1 MSAWSKGWLNA
12 RVPAKGGGLRV
23 ALMHLDNIQVGERL
37 RPLNAPKVRELIESI
52 RELGLLNP
60 ITVTDEGL
68 LVAGYHRLE
77 ACRQLAAEDEAWAIV
92 PVAYF
97 EQSEKRQRAEI
108 AENLFR
114 NDLSV
119 LERAEHLE
127 LYLAE
132 SPTKLPADAQAEAL
146 GMSRKTFFNY
156 RRIIRDIA
164 APLRTRIKALDEL
177 PDSTRQL
184 LEIAAMPPAIQT
196 ARIQALEAASA
207 PPAQAPALEDK
218 PARPKQSKTLTLSLP
233 PELQGRLRAQA
244 GERGLNQGEF
254 TRRLLDRALA
264 ALEQGQLAWEED

>member
-1 MSAWSKGWLNA
+1 MSGWSKGWLNA

-37 RPLNAPKVRELIESI
+37 RPLNEPKVRELIESI

-60 ITVTDEGL
+60 ITVTDEGR

-97 EQSEKRQRAEI
+97 EQNDKLHRAEI

-132 SPTKLPADAQAEAL
+132 APTRLPAEAQAEAL

-156 RRIIRDIA
+156 RRIVRDIA

-177 PDSTRQL
+177 PHSTRQL
-184 LEIAAMPPAIQT
+184 LEIAAMPPASQE
-196 ARIQALEAASA
+196 ARIQSLEAAA
-207 PPAQAPALEDK
+207 EPTAQVVTTDK
-218 PARPKQSKTLTLSLP
+218 PTKPKQSKTLTLSLP
-233 PELQGRLRAQA
+233 PELQGRLRTQA

-264 ALEQGQLAWEED
+264 ALEQGQLTWEED